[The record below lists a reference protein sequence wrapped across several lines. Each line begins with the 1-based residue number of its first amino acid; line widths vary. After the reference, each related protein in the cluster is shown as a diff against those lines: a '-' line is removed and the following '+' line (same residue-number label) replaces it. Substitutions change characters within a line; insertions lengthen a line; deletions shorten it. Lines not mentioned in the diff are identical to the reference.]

1 MGLVLLGGGRLSE
14 AFRLA
19 AEGDVEVALVI
30 ENDLY
35 RRAPAAQVEA
45 FLKAAGTAIVID
57 HVKTATTA
65 GATAVLPAASWA
77 EASGTF
83 VSHEGRAQRSFQVM
97 VPPRPVQPTWRWLSA
112 LANAARLPAGQGWL
126 RLDDVLAEL
135 ARERPDLAPAALA
148 APGAA
153 ARVADMRI
161 PRQATRYSGRTA
173 MHADVSVFEPTPP
186 DDHDAPLSFSMEGY
200 RHEPPGPLV
209 TRYHAPRWNS
219 VQALN
224 KFQQEVGGPLRG
236 GDPGVRLIEPPD
248 DAVSSSP
255 RPAPPPPFQQTPG
268 RLLAVPLH
276 HIYGSEEL
284 SMLSP
289 PVAGRAPAPYLALNA
304 LDAERLGAR
313 EGRPLNVALGELH
326 LSLPV
331 RVMASL
337 PAGVAGLPVGLPG
350 QPFVALPAELK
361 IEREDGHV

>member
-1 MGLVLLGGGRLSE
+1 MGLVLLGGRRLSE

-45 FLKAAGTAIVID
+45 FLSASRTAIVID

-65 GATAVLPAASWA
+65 AAAAVLPAASWA
-77 EASGTF
+77 EATGTF

-112 LANAARLPAGQGWL
+112 LASAARLPAGQNWL

-135 ARERPDLAPAALA
+135 AHERPDLAPAALA
-148 APGAA
+148 APAA
-153 ARVADMRI
+153 DTRVADMKI
-161 PRQATRYSGRTA
+161 PRQASRYSGRTA
-173 MHADVSVFEPTPP
+173 MHADVSVVEPTPP

-200 RHEPPGPLV
+200 RDEPPSPLV
-209 TRYHAPRWNS
+209 TRFHAPRWNS

-236 GDPGVRLIEPPD
+236 GDPGVRLIEPP
-248 DAVSSSP
+248 ATAAPSP
-255 RPAPPPPFQQTPG
+255 LPAAPPAFRPAPD

-289 PVAGRAPAPYLALNA
+289 PIAGRAPAAYVALNA

-313 EGRPLNVALGELH
+313 EGRPLKVTLDDLH

-331 RVMASL
+331 RIVASL
-337 PAGVAGLPVGLPG
+337 PEGVAGLPVGLPG
-350 QPFVALPAELK
+350 QPFVALPAELE
-361 IEREDGHV
+361 IEHEDGHA